1 MTMTKIRN
9 IADLQ
14 AEKIKLKQE
23 YKVLEVEIN
32 GKLNYL
38 QNNFGAILI
47 QTLSFKKG
55 DENEQMQS
63 FEGNS
68 IIGNLIE
75 SFTGIKLNSANSK
88 VLLKLAY
95 TALPTILLSLAKN
108 YIKKKFSK

>member
-1 MTMTKIRN
+1 MTMMKIKN

-23 YKVLEVEIN
+23 YKVLEVGIN

-55 DENEQMQS
+55 NDNEPMHS
-63 FEGNS
+63 FESNS
-68 IIGNLIE
+68 IVGTLIE
-75 SFTGIKLNSANSK
+75 SFTGIKMSGANSK

-95 TALPTILLSLAKN
+95 TALPTILISFAKN